1 MPNEILPETSQ
12 STNNNQDTMNNKIS
26 NIELQQN
33 ITQTTP
39 SIKDEFKNNFTPYV
53 ETPSPNQQLQQ
64 TPSLN
69 KEFQQT
75 PSLNQPLQQ
84 TPSPN
89 SLQQTSLEN
98 NQFKIP
104 INNEKNK
111 ILNNN
116 SKINSEEAKE
126 DTISGGSTI
135 TSSLTSRIQSELK
148 KLFNY
153 S

>member
-1 MPNEILPETSQ
+1 MGSECLWGFSTQGPCLVQYPNIRSRH
-12 STNNNQDTMNNKIS
+12 S
-26 NIELQQN
+26 
-33 ITQTTP
+33 
-39 SIKDEFKNNFTPYV
+39 
-53 ETPSPNQQLQQ
+53 
-64 TPSLN
+64 
-69 KEFQQT
+69 
-75 PSLNQPLQQ
+75 
-84 TPSPN
+84 PSPN

-98 NQFKIP
+98 KQFKIP